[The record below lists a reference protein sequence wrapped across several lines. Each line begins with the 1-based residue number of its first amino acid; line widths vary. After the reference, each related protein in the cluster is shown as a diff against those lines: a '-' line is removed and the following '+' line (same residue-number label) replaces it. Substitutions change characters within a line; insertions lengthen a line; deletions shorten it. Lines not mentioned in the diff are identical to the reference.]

1 MNSRLLKVNKFVVW
15 ANVREYD
22 DGLQLRLTLDDWQQ
36 LNFDHDQRI
45 RVRLL
50 KKSGVWLRIVG
61 VRESPPNVLLTL
73 TNRVELVP
81 E

>member
-45 RVRLL
+45 RVRLH

>member
-1 MNSRLLKVNKFVVW
+1 MNSRLLKVDKFVVW

-61 VRESPPNVLLTL
+61 VRELPPNVLLTL